1 MRAVVQRV
9 SQAAV
14 TVDGK
19 TAAQIGQGLMVLLGV
34 GQEDS
39 DEDATYLADK
49 VANLRV
55 FSDDSGRLNLSV
67 LDIGGE
73 VLVVSQFTLYGD
85 CRRGRRPSFS
95 SAAPPDKARELYEKF
110 TARLVEKGI
119 RVGTGVFQA
128 HMEVSLVNDG
138 PVTLIMSSQGEF

>member
-14 TVDGK
+14 KVEGK
-19 TAAQIGQGLMVLLGV
+19 TAAQIGEGLLVLLGV

-39 DEDATYLADK
+39 DKDATYLADK
-49 VANLRV
+49 VANLRI
-55 FSDDSGRLNLSV
+55 FSDDDGRLNLSV

-95 SAAPPDKARELYEKF
+95 NAAPPERARELYEKF
-110 TARLVEKGI
+110 TARLEENGVKI
-119 RVGTGVFQA
+119 GTGVFQA

>member
-85 CRRGRRPSFS
+85 AAEAAGQFQQRS
-95 SAAPPDKARELYEKF
+95 STRQSP
-110 TARLVEKGI
+110 
-119 RVGTGVFQA
+119 
-128 HMEVSLVNDG
+128 
-138 PVTLIMSSQGEF
+138 